1 MKKSYRLISGVTAG
15 VLAVGLMGA
24 GQAADASAP
33 AKAYQNQAA
42 TPHYDIAKRTEKATV
57 DGKLDDGVWKTVAA
71 LSGDFHFPWDAK
83 EKHP

>member
-1 MKKSYRLISGVTAG
+1 MKKSYRLITGVVAG

-33 AKAYQNQAA
+33 AKACQNQAA

-57 DGKLDDGVWKTVAA
+57 DGKMDDGCGKRSQPYRVISIFLGTQR
-71 LSGDFHFPWDAK
+71 
-83 EKHP
+83 KHP